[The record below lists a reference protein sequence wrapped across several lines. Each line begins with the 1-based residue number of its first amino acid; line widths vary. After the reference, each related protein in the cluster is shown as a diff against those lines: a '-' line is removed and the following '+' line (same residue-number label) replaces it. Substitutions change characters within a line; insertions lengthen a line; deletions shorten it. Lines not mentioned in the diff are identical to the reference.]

1 MCIRDRGYFDFIN
14 YSRYA
19 NLKGVTDPQT
29 YVENIKADG
38 YATSSTYVTNLM
50 RVIRDNNLTQ
60 YDGVAPQ
67 TPSKSV
73 DEVAQDVVNG
83 KYGNGADRKAAL
95 EAAGYNYD
103 EVQAKVNEILGVD
116 TTPKKSVDEIAQEVI
131 NGAWGNGQ
139 DRKNRIEQAGY
150 DYTAVQNKVN
160 ELCGTPKKSIDEI
173 AKAVIRGEYGN
184 GADRKNRITAEG
196 YDYAAVQARV
206 NDLM

>member
-1 MCIRDRGYFDFIN
+1 MPNDKFD
-14 YSRYA
+14 
-19 NLKGVTDPQT
+19 
-29 YVENIKADG
+29 
-38 YATSSTYVTNLM
+38 
-50 RVIRDNNLTQ
+50 
-60 YDGVAPQ
+60 
-67 TPSKSV
+67 SKSFNPQ
-73 DEVAQDVVNG
+73 AF
-83 KYGNGADRKAAL
+83 KYMVGRVPNLHMHEIKKSKALAGNPDIK
-95 EAAGYNYD
+95 
-103 EVQAKVNEILGVD
+103 AKVNEILGVD

-173 AKAVIRGEYGN
+173 ARAVIRGEYGN